1 MSKRIHKFYQPGT
14 LDEKG
19 TKITLKTQPY
29 TNGVVFNMSDPITSF
44 HSLLM
49 ATKVIVDEY
58 EMLRNVPGINSA
70 LPSALD
76 LNSGLTGRI
85 KLLLNF
91 LSQSP
96 IEITLKEQPIDEN
109 IITDLAATGVTHE

>member
-14 LDEKG
+14 LAEKG

-29 TNGVVFNMSDPITSF
+29 TNGVVFNINDPITSF

-49 ATKVIVDEY
+49 STKVIIDEY
-58 EMLRNVPGINSA
+58 ERLRAVPGLNEAI
-70 LPSALD
+70 PSVLD
-76 LNSGLTGRI
+76 LQNGLTGRI

-96 IEITLKEQPIDEN
+96 IEITLKDQPVAEDILL
-109 IITDLAATGVTHE
+109 DLAAGGVHHD

>member
-14 LDEKG
+14 LNEKG

-29 TNGVVFNMSDPITSF
+29 TNGVVFNMNDPITSF

-58 EMLRNVPGINSA
+58 EMLRNIPGINAA
-70 LPSALD
+70 LPSALN
-76 LNSGLTGRI
+76 LENGLTGRI

-91 LSQSP
+91 LNQSP
-96 IEITLKEQPIDEN
+96 IEITLKEQEMTQEVL
-109 IITDLAATGVTHE
+109 TDIAASGVIHE